1 MKGGREAGVAI
12 IERLADFGEFFGL
25 ALALVILYLVVY
37 VLATQHNEL
46 ALIRA
51 NVLSAAIAL
60 GMSLIGFAL
69 PLSSAI
75 VYTRNLGH
83 FIMWG
88 VVALVVQILVYWL
101 VRLVLPDLSRRI
113 AAGEVTAAL
122 FLGCASLAAG
132 IINAAAMSF

>member
-1 MKGGREAGVAI
+1 LKGETELGMATIA
-12 IERLADFGEFFGL
+12 RLADFGEFFGL
-25 ALALVILYLVVY
+25 ALALVVLYLIVY
-37 VLATQHNEL
+37 VLTTSHNEL

-51 NVLSAAIAL
+51 NILSAAIAL

-75 VYTRNLGH
+75 VYTHNLAN
-83 FIMWG
+83 FFMWG

-101 VRLVLPDLSRRI
+101 VRLILPDLTRRI

>member
-1 MKGGREAGVAI
+1 MATITGFPE
-12 IERLADFGEFFGL
+12 FGEVFGL
-25 ALALVILYLVVY
+25 AVVLVAVYLVIYAY
-37 VLATQHNEL
+37 TTAHDEI

-75 VYTRNLGH
+75 IHSSDLPS
-83 FIMWG
+83 FLLWG
-88 VVALVVQILVYWL
+88 AVAMFVQMVAYWL
-101 VRLVLPDLSRRI
+101 VRLILPDLPRRI

-122 FLGCASLAAG
+122 FLGCVSLAAG
-132 IINAAAMSF
+132 MISAAAMSI

>member
-1 MKGGREAGVAI
+1 MAVL
-12 IERLADFGEFFGL
+12 ERLADFAEFFGL

-37 VLATQHNEL
+37 VLATNHNEF

-51 NVLSAAIAL
+51 NILSAAIAL

-75 VYTRNLGH
+75 VYTHNLAN
-83 FIMWG
+83 FFMWG

-101 VRLVLPDLSRRI
+101 VRLLLPDLSRRI

-132 IINAAAMSF
+132 IVNAAAMSF

>member
-1 MKGGREAGVAI
+1 MATISK
-12 IERLADFGEFFGL
+12 LADFGEFFGL
-25 ALALVILYLVVY
+25 ALALIVLYLIVY
-37 VLATQHNEL
+37 VLATSHNEL

-51 NVLSAAIAL
+51 NILSAAIAL

-75 VYTRNLGH
+75 VYTHNLPN
-83 FIMWG
+83 FFMWG
-88 VVALVVQILVYWL
+88 IVALVVQILVYWL
-101 VRLVLPDLSRRI
+101 VRLVLPDLTRRI

-122 FLGCASLAAG
+122 FLGCASLTAG

>member
-1 MKGGREAGVAI
+1 MAMIA
-12 IERLADFGEFFGL
+12 RLADFAEFFGL
-25 ALALVILYLVVY
+25 ALALVVLYLIVY
-37 VLATQHNEL
+37 VLATSHNEL

-51 NVLSAAIAL
+51 NILSAAIAL

-75 VYTRNLGH
+75 VYTHNLPN
-83 FIMWG
+83 FFMWG
-88 VVALVVQILVYWL
+88 IVALVVQILVYWL
-101 VRLVLPDLSRRI
+101 VRLVLPDLTRRI

>member
-1 MKGGREAGVAI
+1 MATIA
-12 IERLADFGEFFGL
+12 RLADFGEFFGL
-25 ALALVILYLVVY
+25 ALALIALYLIVY
-37 VLATQHNEL
+37 ALATSHNEL

-51 NVLSAAIAL
+51 NILSAAIAL

-75 VYTRNLGH
+75 VYTHDLAN
-83 FIMWG
+83 FFMWG
-88 VVALVVQILVYWL
+88 VIALVVQILVYWL
-101 VRLVLPDLSRRI
+101 VRLILPDLTRRI

>member
-1 MKGGREAGVAI
+1 MATIA
-12 IERLADFGEFFGL
+12 RLADFGEFFGL
-25 ALALVILYLVVY
+25 ALALIMLYLVVY
-37 VLATQHNEL
+37 VLATSHNEL

-51 NVLSAAIAL
+51 NILSAAVAL

-75 VYTRNLGH
+75 VYTHNLAN
-83 FIMWG
+83 FFMWG

-101 VRLVLPDLSRRI
+101 VRLILPDLTRRI

>member
-1 MKGGREAGVAI
+1 VAI
-12 IERLADFGEFFGL
+12 IQRLADFAEFFGL
-25 ALALVILYLVVY
+25 ALVLVVLYLVVY
-37 VLATQHNEL
+37 VLATQHNEF

-51 NVLSAAIAL
+51 NILSAAIAL

-75 VYTRNLGH
+75 IYTHDLVH
-83 FIMWG
+83 FFMWG

-113 AAGEVTAAL
+113 ASGEVTAAL
-122 FLGCASLAAG
+122 FLGCASLTAG
-132 IINAAAMSF
+132 IINSAAMSF

>member
-1 MKGGREAGVAI
+1 MAMLA
-12 IERLADFGEFFGL
+12 RLVDFGEFFGL
-25 ALALVILYLVVY
+25 ALGLVVLYLIVY
-37 VLATQHNEL
+37 VLATNHNEF

-75 VYTRNLGH
+75 VYTRNLLN
-83 FIMWG
+83 FFMWG

-113 AAGEVTAAL
+113 AAGELTAAI
-122 FLGCASLAAG
+122 FLGSAALAAG
-132 IINAAAMSF
+132 IVNAAAMSF

>member
-1 MKGGREAGVAI
+1 MAMMV
-12 IERLADFGEFFGL
+12 RLADFGEFFGI
-25 ALALVILYLVVY
+25 ALALVVLYLIVY
-37 VLATQHNEL
+37 VLATSHNEL

-51 NVLSAAIAL
+51 NILSAAIAL

-75 VYTRNLGH
+75 VYTHNLPN
-83 FIMWG
+83 FFMWG

-101 VRLVLPDLSRRI
+101 VRLVLPDLTRRI